1 MMDSEIELES
11 ELGKGST
18 FGFHVTLE
26 IAKEQYNTK
35 NAKQESL
42 NTEGKRILVVE
53 DNDLNMEIITTLLE
67 DYKIIVEPAYN
78 GKEAV
83 DKVKASPPGYYDL
96 VFMDIMM
103 PVMDGKEAAREIRK
117 LPRKDCQELPII
129 AMSANAFDEDVKQSL
144 ESGMNGHLSKPI
156 DMRKL
161 EEVLSQI

>member
-67 DYKIIVEPAYN
+67 DYKIIVEPVYN

-83 DKVKASPPGYYDL
+83 DKVKASPPGYYDAGYGWKGSSKGDSKTASQRL
-96 VFMDIMM
+96 
-103 PVMDGKEAAREIRK
+103 
-117 LPRKDCQELPII
+117 
-129 AMSANAFDEDVKQSL
+129 
-144 ESGMNGHLSKPI
+144 SGTADHCNECECI
-156 DMRKL
+156 
-161 EEVLSQI
+161 